1 MTFDPLA
8 LKEILQVLTVA
19 QWLKVAKA
27 VAAVKAQ
34 KHGEVILVIKNGA
47 LYFVDRRLSEDV
59 RQPKGEV
66 NDGTSG

>member
-1 MTFDPLA
+1 MIDPQA
-8 LKEILQVLTVA
+8 LKEILQALTFE

-27 VAAVKAQ
+27 VAQVRAQ

-59 RQPKGEV
+59 RRMKGET
-66 NDGTSG
+66 DG